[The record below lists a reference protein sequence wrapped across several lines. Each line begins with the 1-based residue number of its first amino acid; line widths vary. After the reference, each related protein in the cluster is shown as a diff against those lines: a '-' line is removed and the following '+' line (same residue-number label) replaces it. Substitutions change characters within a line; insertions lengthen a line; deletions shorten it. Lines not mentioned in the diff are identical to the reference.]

1 MNSPIVLTFTTG
13 TDPEMFARRADN
25 GQITSVAGLLG
36 CSKDKKLDLA
46 SDIRL
51 QEDNVL
57 AEFDVDPC
65 DDRDA
70 FNRRIVGGIEL
81 TRKLLNSMGLDI
93 AEGVSSHIYTPSEL
107 ESFDKSAFVF
117 GCTPD
122 YNAMT
127 GQKNSMPTNVD
138 PGLRTA
144 GGHVHLGFPPELLAR
159 MTRDMQMD
167 AGVLCDYYL
176 SLPSMLID
184 TDSRR
189 KELYG
194 KAGAIRFKDYG
205 IEYRS
210 LSNFWIFKEQ
220 TRNMVYDQVA
230 KVMSVLAT
238 DKLMELHSILPVPQM
253 QEIVNTNDIR
263 QAEAY
268 LSRFNII

>member
-1 MNSPIVLTFTTG
+1 MTTINIFTTG
-13 TDPEMFARRADN
+13 TDPEMFARRRDN
-25 GQITSVAGLLG
+25 GVITSVAGLLG
-36 CSKDKKLDLA
+36 CSKEKKLDL
-46 SDIRL
+46 SDLVRL

-57 AEFDVDPC
+57 AEFDINPC
-65 DDRDA
+65 ENFQQ
-70 FNRRIVGGIEL
+70 FNDSIQSGIDL
-81 TRKLLNSMGLDI
+81 TRALLAQHGLDI
-93 AEGVSSHIYTPSEL
+93 AEGVSSHIYSQSEL

-127 GQKNSMPTNVD
+127 GQKNPSPAAAD

-144 GGHVHLGFPPELLAR
+144 GGHVHIGFPKDVRMNREL
-159 MTRDMQMD
+159 QMD

-176 SLPSMLID
+176 SLPSLFMDSD
-184 TDSRR
+184 TRR

-220 TRNMVYDQVA
+220 
-230 KVMSVLAT
+230 L
-238 DKLMELHSILPVPQM
+238 
-253 QEIVNTNDIR
+253 
-263 QAEAY
+263 
-268 LSRFNII
+268 

>member
-1 MNSPIVLTFTTG
+1 MTTIINLFTAG
-13 TDPEMFARRADN
+13 TDPEMFARRVDN
-25 GQITSVAGLLG
+25 GAITSVAGLLG
-36 CSKDKKLDLA
+36 CSKEKKLDL
-46 SDIRL
+46 SSNVRL

-57 AEFDVDPC
+57 AEFDINPC
-65 DDRDA
+65 ENFSQ
-70 FNRRIVGGIEL
+70 FNESIQSGIDL
-81 TRKLLNSMGLDI
+81 TRALLATHGLDI
-93 AEGVSSHIYTPSEL
+93 AEGVSSHIYTNSEL

-127 GQKNSMPTNVD
+127 GQKNPSPKAAD

-144 GGHVHLGFPPELLAR
+144 GGHVHIGFPKGMRVMRE
-159 MTRDMQMD
+159 TQMD

-176 SLPSMLID
+176 SLPSLVLDGD
-184 TDSRR
+184 TRR

-194 KAGAIRFKDYG
+194 KAGAIRFKEYG

-220 TRNMVYDQVA
+220 LRHLIYGQVEKVVNELVTD
-230 KVMSVLAT
+230 KVM
-238 DKLMELHSILPVPQM
+238 ELNSILPVHQL
-253 QEIVNTNDIR
+253 QEIINTNDVR
-263 QAEAY
+263 QAETY